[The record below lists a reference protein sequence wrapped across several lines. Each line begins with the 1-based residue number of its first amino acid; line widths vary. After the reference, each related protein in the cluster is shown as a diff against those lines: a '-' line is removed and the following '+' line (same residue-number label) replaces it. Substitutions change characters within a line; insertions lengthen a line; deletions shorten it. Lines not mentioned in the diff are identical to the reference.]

1 MLLVQNDIIDLFL
14 ANFQLDISELTRET
28 FFLVSVFVEVG
39 NSGLEPVT
47 RERKRQFC
55 KILGR
60 IFETL

>member
-39 NSGLEPVT
+39 NSEHE
-47 RERKRQFC
+47 RERDSSAKFWGEFSKR
-55 KILGR
+55 
-60 IFETL
+60 